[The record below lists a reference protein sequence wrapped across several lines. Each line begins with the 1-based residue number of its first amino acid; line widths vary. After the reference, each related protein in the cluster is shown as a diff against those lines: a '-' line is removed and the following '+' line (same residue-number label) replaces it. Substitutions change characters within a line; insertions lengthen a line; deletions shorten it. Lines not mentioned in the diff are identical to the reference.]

1 MLAHFSYLI
10 FWKIIFENLSRRMN
24 WEIPRNRRTLFYGP
38 ISGTGDCR
46 NSRSQNSCSG
56 ISKNRG
62 ICDRFVRDFRTKT
75 GRGIEPMGI
84 QEIAKIPGI
93 RNSGINFFLGTSDE
107 RPFGNLRPAA
117 RWSPYRYVFSNFQ
130 EIRGTK
136 LGDQMIVG

>member
-75 GRGIEPMGI
+75 GRGIEPMGM
-84 QEIAKIPGI
+84 QEIEKIPGI
-93 RNSGINFFLGTSDE
+93 QNAGINFFWEPPMRDHSGILGQQL
-107 RPFGNLRPAA
+107 GGA
-117 RWSPYRYVFSNFQ
+117 RIDMYSLIFRKSGGPS
-130 EIRGTK
+130 
-136 LGDQMIVG
+136 